1 MLFACKEWCCNY
13 LLQIEDKGPGRRQS
27 HTASV
32 WEDHVIIAGGMDQ
45 GLRPLASVFMFSVHT
60 RQHTLLQV
68 QESLLPRYKKLSS
81 HLDPLLPPP
90 PKKKFIVNSAN
101 YYIFMN
107 VLSSVDD
114 WQVLPYSP
122 RDWQSADIGGRS
134 QCQSLSAGRGCHWY
148 WKQESEGVLY
158 TSKWAT
164 SDYTIVHCKNVRPS
178 CHGQL
183 IINVTGIM
191 LFSQWTYYIF
201 FTITFTCCKNYNL
214 QNLYPV

>member
-1 MLFACKEWCCNY
+1 MLQLSVTDWGQRSWKTAIPYCLSVGRSCDHCGRYGSRTPTFGLCVHVQCSHKTAYTATGSRKPPAKVQKIIFT
-13 LLQIEDKGPGRRQS
+13 LGP
-27 HTASV
+27 
-32 WEDHVIIAGGMDQ
+32 
-45 GLRPLASVFMFSVHT
+45 P
-60 RQHTLLQV
+60 
-68 QESLLPRYKKLSS
+68 P
-81 HLDPLLPPP
+81 PPP

-122 RDWQSADIGGRS
+122 RDWQSADTGWRS

-148 WKQESEGVLY
+148 WQQESEGVLY
-158 TSKWAT
+158 SSKWAT
-164 SDYTIVHCKNVRPS
+164 SDYTIVHYKNVRPS

-201 FTITFTCCKNYNL
+201 LTITFTCCKNYYL